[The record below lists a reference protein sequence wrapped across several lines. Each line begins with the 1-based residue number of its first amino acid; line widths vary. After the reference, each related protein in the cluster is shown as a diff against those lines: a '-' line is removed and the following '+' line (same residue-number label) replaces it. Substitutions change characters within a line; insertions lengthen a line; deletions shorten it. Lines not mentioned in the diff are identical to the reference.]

1 MGNIRSRVLPRGW
14 YPTSANNCRERIQD
28 FVSGFRIPVR
38 DWVGGVVPHA
48 GWEFSGKAAARVFAT
63 LAKAM
68 KPDRIVLYGGHLA
81 GTGKPIIYTENHWET
96 PLGLIS
102 MDSASVSELVQEGLV
117 VPAPASY
124 SDNTVEVILPFV
136 KYFFPDASLI
146 AVHSPAS
153 EKAVDLGKRLAEF
166 LAARNVRTLYV
177 GSADLTHYGPNYGF
191 VPMGTGP
198 TALNWVKEYNDK
210 SLIDKALAMDAFGV
224 LHDARSKQN
233 TCSPGPVASVI
244 ASTSVRG
251 AVTGTLLEYYTSYDI
266 APGSSFVGYAS
277 IVY

>member
-1 MGNIRSRVLPRGW
+1 MSSARSRVLPRGW
-14 YPTSANNCRERIQD
+14 YPTSANNCRERILA
-28 FVSGFRIPVR
+28 FVDGFQAPAGAWI
-38 DWVGGVVPHA
+38 GGVVPHA
-48 GWEFSGKAAARVFAT
+48 GWEFSGKCAARVFAT
-63 LAKAM
+63 LAGSVN
-68 KPDRIVLYGGHLA
+68 PDRIVVYGGHLS
-81 GTGKPIIYTENHWET
+81 GTAKPIIYTENHWET

-102 MDSASVSELVQEGLV
+102 MDSSSVSELVREGLV

-124 SDNTVEVILPFV
+124 SDNTVEVILPFA
-136 KYFFPDASLI
+136 KYFFPDTSLI
-146 AVHSPAS
+146 AIHSPAS

-198 TALNWVKEYNDK
+198 KAVSWVKAYNDK
-210 SLIDKALAMDAFGV
+210 SLIEKALAMDALGV
-224 LHDARSKQN
+224 LNDARSKQN

-244 ASTSVRG
+244 ASTSMSG
-251 AVTGTLLEYYTSYDI
+251 AVRGTLLEYYTSYDV
-266 APGSSFVGYAS
+266 APGSSFVGYVS